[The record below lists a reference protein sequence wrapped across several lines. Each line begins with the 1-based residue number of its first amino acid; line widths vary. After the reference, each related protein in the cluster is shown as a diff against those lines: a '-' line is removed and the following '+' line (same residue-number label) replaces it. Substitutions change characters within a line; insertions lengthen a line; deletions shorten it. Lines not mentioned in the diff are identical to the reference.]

1 MFIHANINGEYRYP
15 GQAML
20 PVNDLG
26 LIRGLGVFDY
36 LRTYNR
42 KPFRMD
48 DYLERLRSSAD
59 ALLLP
64 LPNDTE
70 IKFVVKELIRRSDY
84 PGDIG
89 IRLLITGGTTPDG
102 ISVTKP
108 SFIVTAEKLF
118 LPPADV
124 FLNGIKLITF
134 EFLRELPQVKTT
146 NYLTAIRNV
155 KLKEQQNAYELLY
168 HKNGNILETSRN
180 NFFIFKENKLITPK
194 NNILFGITR
203 KVVLELAAGKYEIE
217 EREIKTE
224 EINDCTEAFI
234 TGTTKKIIPVV
245 QVNDFIIGDGK
256 PGANTVKIMRHFDD
270 YVKGW

>member
-1 MFIHANINGEYRYP
+1 MLIHANIYGEYRYP